1 MSDCTVQT
9 HLNELNFY
17 LFEWRT
23 KYDPLMKTY
32 EGVHP
37 EGQII
42 AIFLTHSLDSLEYI
56 YEQFSNHNA

>member
-37 EGQII
+37 E
-42 AIFLTHSLDSLEYI
+42 SVV
-56 YEQFSNHNA
+56 